1 LQHIAN
7 NLLEAFTDYKDV
19 TKSSYPAR
27 IAPERVKVPIKTI
40 QLSLPKKRGRST
52 AAPKDNAST
61 KCLRISRTK
70 SSKSVNPSQPQVGRH
85 PIVDK
90 NPKLGPN
97 PQLVSTLHP
106 NSDPGTSKHPDSI
119 ILGNDESINGVKELT
134 IDYINSRESY
144 DRKTIVLT
152 FTSLQ

>member
-1 LQHIAN
+1 M
-7 NLLEAFTDYKDV
+7 
-19 TKSSYPAR
+19 
-27 IAPERVKVPIKTI
+27 
-40 QLSLPKKRGRST
+40 
-52 AAPKDNAST
+52 
-61 KCLRISRTK
+61 RISRTK